1 MKLEWDE
8 AKRQMTLERRGLDFA
23 EARFVFNGDV
33 LDIED
38 TREDYGECRIVTF
51 GHLNGR
57 MVTITWTQRGDKR
70 RIISMRKANE
80 REIEKYSPFFRR

>member
-1 MKLEWDE
+1 MLEWNE
-8 AKRQMTLERRGLDFA
+8 EKRQLTLEKRDLDFA
-23 EARFVFNGDV
+23 DAARVFDGDV

-38 TREDYGECRIVTF
+38 TRKDYGECRIVTF

-57 MVTITWTQRGDKR
+57 MLTITWTQRGDKR

-80 REIEKYSPFFRR
+80 REIEKYSPFFR

>member
-1 MKLEWDE
+1 MLEWNE
-8 AKRQMTLERRGLDFA
+8 EKRQLTLEKRDLDFA
-23 EARFVFNGDV
+23 DAARVFDGDV

-38 TREDYGECRIVTF
+38 TRKNYGECRIVTF

-57 MVTITWTQRGDKR
+57 MLTITWTQRGDKR

-80 REIEKYSPFFRR
+80 REIEKYSPFFR

>member
-1 MKLEWDE
+1 MLEWNE
-8 AKRQMTLERRGLDFA
+8 EKRQLTLEKRGLDFA
-23 EARFVFNGDV
+23 DVARVFNGDV

-38 TREDYGECRIVTF
+38 TRKDYGECRIVTF

-57 MVTITWTQRGDKR
+57 MMAITWTQRSDKR

-80 REIEKYSPFFRR
+80 REIEKYSPFFR

>member
-1 MKLEWDE
+1 MLEWNE
-8 AKRQMTLERRGLDFA
+8 EKRQLTLEKRGLDFA
-23 EARFVFNGDV
+23 DAARVFAGDV

-38 TREDYGECRIVTF
+38 TRKDYGECRIVTF

-57 MVTITWTQRGDKR
+57 MMTITWTQRGDNR

-80 REIEKYSPFFRR
+80 REHKKYNPFFR